1 MRRQVTFLLI
11 GVLTLSLLAQAAHAG
26 PPSNSSSEDY
36 EKWVKDQYLPSR
48 QGEAGRVEDEI
59 KDKVQGWAAGTEEP
73 TNWRGTT
80 EAKAQENAEWDELH
94 IKDSQFKSC
103 NDQRITIW
111 GDPER
116 RPPRPCQEEQGFFDK
131 PNAISFMCPFGI
143 FENACGSD
151 RETGFELGL
160 LCASDPGACG
170 VHYDNKHPG
179 MAGVIGIG
187 IISKVKAPPF
197 SPCTYIYVTGTY
209 VEYYFP
215 WMMLNTSRQM
225 YQSSYLVEDV
235 SEELRQTGQDRLR
248 LLAAIET
255 GATVDLVAQSG
266 NNTVKALLG
275 NKVGDALPAA
285 NPERNKAAKES
296 ADALQNIDDKFRDIS
311 PHGSRQYTRNFSA
324 VTDIR
329 FQQSVYWYVPHYPL
343 DTHRFGTEFPD
354 LATPIDIPMPTGTYE
369 SLELSPMGG
378 GSGGQY
384 RGGLLHSRFLSMSD
398 KTGGNLK
405 ANVQKLI
412 AARGATRCIGN
423 NKASGKTPQD
433 FLTMLAAGKDPD
445 KFCIDKIGPRFPL
458 MSLSFSPH
466 DTDAFWR
473 GILSGGLDLFYALNW
488 PPVYGA
494 DRGLVQAMAT
504 IPPFGQ
510 YPFHTYFDDYDR
522 VALSPNPESSDP
534 NFANEITQ
542 CGRIQDIADY
552 NVNYARSN
560 IHKPLWGAQNT
571 VYVYGLVKGIWAFRG
586 QRGLYTI
593 ENGQTRYPDID
604 FRWR

>member
-1 MRRQVTFLLI
+1 MRRFINHIMLAA
-11 GVLTLSLLAQAAHAG
+11 VLTLIPVSSALAG
-26 PPSNSSSEDY
+26 PPANSSTEDY

-48 QGEAGRVEDEI
+48 QGEAGRVEGEI
-59 KDKVQGWAAGTEEP
+59 KNKVQGWAAGTQEP
-73 TNWRGTT
+73 ANWRGTT
-80 EAKAQENAEWDELH
+80 EAKAQENAEWDELN
-94 IKDSQFKSC
+94 IKDTQFKTC
-103 NDQRITIW
+103 NDNRISIW

-116 RPPRPCQEEQGFFDK
+116 RPPSPCQEQQGFFDK
-131 PNAISFMCPFGI
+131 PNAISFMCPYNI
-143 FENACGSD
+143 FDNACGSD
-151 RETGFELGL
+151 KETGFELGL

-179 MAGVIGIG
+179 TAGVIGIG
-187 IISKVKAPPF
+187 IISKVPAPVY
-197 SPCTYIYVTGTY
+197 SPCTFIYVTGTY

-225 YQSSYLVEDV
+225 YQSSYLVKDV
-235 SEELRQTGQDRLR
+235 SEGLRQTGQDRLK

-255 GATVDLVAQSG
+255 GSTVDLVAQSG

-275 NKVGDALPAA
+275 DEVGDALPAA
-285 NPERNKAAKES
+285 NPDRNIAARES
-296 ADALQNIDDKFRDIS
+296 AEAMDKIDDKFRDIS
-311 PHGSRQYTRNFSA
+311 PHASRQYTRNFSA

-329 FQQSVYWYVPHYPL
+329 FQQTVYRHVPHYPL

-354 LATPIDIPMPTGTYE
+354 LATPIDIPMPTGSYE

-378 GSGGQY
+378 AGAKN

-398 KTGGNLK
+398 RSGGKLQ

-423 NKASGKTPQD
+423 NKATGKTPGN
-433 FLTMLAAGKDPD
+433 FLSMIAAGGDPD

-494 DRGLVQAMAT
+494 DKGLVGAMAMT
-504 IPPFGQ
+504 PPAGP
-510 YPFHTYFDDYDR
+510 YPFHTYIDDYDR
-522 VALSPNPESSDP
+522 VAVSPNPESTDP

-542 CGRIQDIADY
+542 CGRIKDIADY
-552 NVNYARSN
+552 NVNYAKSN

-571 VYVYGLVKGIWAFRG
+571 VYVYGLVKGIWSFRG
-586 QRGLYTI
+586 QTGLYTL
-593 ENGQTRYPDID
+593 ENGQTRYPDIK